1 MMMLKIVSR
10 LHSPYVP
17 EITPAQHLKEKD
29 FKRVP
34 VWYWPNTLRKLSQRD
49 CYNSRVPELG

>member
-1 MMMLKIVSR
+1 MLKIVSR

-17 EITPAQHLKEKD
+17 ETTPAQHLKEKD